1 MPGDEPSGPSPRS
14 CAKLPTDPSIDIA
27 LLRRNRLFGVL
38 QPAEMDAV
46 LAFARRQRMSAEAR
60 IFAKG
65 DPGDSMYAVLRGQ
78 LAVQTESAEAKL
90 MLLNILREGDVF
102 GEIAMLDGGE
112 RTATVVATETCELL
126 RVDRSDFLPFLE
138 ARPDLCIR
146 LMGVLC
152 ERVRWTSSIIEDTVF
167 LNVTRRLAKRI
178 LMLAQSYGRK
188 AEDGVRIATFLSQED
203 VANML
208 GVSREIVNKTIRS
221 FQSSGAISYRNG
233 YMVVHDQ
240 EFLERIAS

>member
-1 MPGDEPSGPSPRS
+1 MSS
-14 CAKLPTDPSIDIA
+14 DPAINLN
-27 LLRRNRLFGVL
+27 LLRRNRLFSVL
-38 QPAEMDAV
+38 EPAEMDTV
-46 LAFARRQRMSAEAR
+46 LGFARRQRVAAETR
-60 IFAKG
+60 IFTKG
-65 DPGDSMYAVLRGQ
+65 DPGDSMYAILRGQ
-78 LAVQTESAEAKL
+78 LAVQTESSDAKL
-90 MLLNILREGDVF
+90 MLLNILQAGQVF

-112 RTATVVATETCELL
+112 RTATIVATEACDLL
-126 RVDRSDFLPFLE
+126 RVDRIDFMPFLQ

-152 ERVRWTSSIIEDTVF
+152 ERVRWTSAIIEDTVF

-188 AEDGVRIATFLSQED
+188 AEDGVRIATFISQED
-203 VANML
+203 LANML

-233 YMVVHDQ
+233 YLVVHDQ
-240 EFLERIAS
+240 DFLERIAS